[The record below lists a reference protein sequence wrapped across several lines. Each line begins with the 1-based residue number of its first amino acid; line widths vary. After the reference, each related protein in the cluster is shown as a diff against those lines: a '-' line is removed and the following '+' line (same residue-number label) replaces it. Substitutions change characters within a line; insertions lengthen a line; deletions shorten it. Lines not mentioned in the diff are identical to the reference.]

1 MQQAGLIRLKVVVLK
16 DEKNKKSY
24 SQSAQMACEAAS
36 AIRTV
41 ASLTREDDCSRIYS
55 TVSCLSRRCFRGDV
69 DLYSALQYLDEP
81 MRVAHRSAIFANGL
95 YSLSQRQARLDL
107 VPRRLLTLSH
117 LQYPLLGSRSGLL

>member
-1 MQQAGLIRLKVVVLK
+1 MPVTVVVRSLSPGRARRSLTTTRSRQAGLIRLKVVVLK

-55 TVSCLSRRCFRGDV
+55 TVS
-69 DLYSALQYLDEP
+69 
-81 MRVAHRSAIFANGL
+81 
-95 YSLSQRQARLDL
+95 
-107 VPRRLLTLSH
+107 
-117 LQYPLLGSRSGLL
+117 